1 MQIPFLQWVFQTIP
15 ECLALASLV
24 VVLAERKLEMKKI
37 LFVGM
42 GQAVVVYGVR
52 LLPLTFGVHTIIF
65 IIALAVFLHMATKAN
80 LSKCLL
86 FALIAE
92 IVLIVAEMAALGV
105 MVYVIG
111 LDLENILS
119 NLFLK
124 IIVGWPQIVIVL
136 LIALGINKRLNKT
149 NSLSE
154 LS

>member
-1 MQIPFLQWVFQTIP
+1 MVS
-15 ECLALASLV
+15 LAL
-24 VVLAERKLEMKKI
+24 VLAERKLEIKKV

-42 GQAVVVYGVR
+42 ALAVIVFGVR

-65 IIALAVFLHMATKAN
+65 IIALAALLNMATKAN

-92 IVLIVAEMAALGV
+92 IALIITEMAVVGV
-105 MVYVIG
+105 ILYFIG
-111 LDLENILS
+111 LDFDYILS
-119 NLFLK
+119 NSFLR
-124 IIVGWPQIVIVL
+124 IIVGWPQIIIVL